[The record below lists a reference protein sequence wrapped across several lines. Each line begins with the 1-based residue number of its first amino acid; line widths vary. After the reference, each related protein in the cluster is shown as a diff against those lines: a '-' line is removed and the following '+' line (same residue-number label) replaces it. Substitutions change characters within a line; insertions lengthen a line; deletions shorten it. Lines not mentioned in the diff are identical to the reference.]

1 MSRIVQLSEA
11 STIGLHS
18 MVLIARSKDIINVNK
33 ISDLTGASKN
43 HLAKV
48 MQRLVKAGFLKST
61 RGPTGGFVLKKQ
73 ASEITILNIYE
84 AIEGVIETSGC
95 PMDQPIC
102 PFDKCLLGNIIREA
116 SENIRDNFKNVTLQ
130 DYL

>member
-18 MVLIARSKDIINVNK
+18 MVLIARSNEIINVNK
-33 ISDLTGASKN
+33 IANLTGASRN

-61 RGPTGGFVLKKQ
+61 RGPSGGFVLKKE
-73 ASEITILNIYE
+73 AGEITILEIYE
-84 AIEGVIETSGC
+84 AIEGTIETEGC
-95 PMDQPIC
+95 PMEQPIC
-102 PFDKCLLGNIIREA
+102 PFSKCLLGNIIKKV
-116 SENIRDNFKNVTLQ
+116 SEDVRSNFSSVTLK